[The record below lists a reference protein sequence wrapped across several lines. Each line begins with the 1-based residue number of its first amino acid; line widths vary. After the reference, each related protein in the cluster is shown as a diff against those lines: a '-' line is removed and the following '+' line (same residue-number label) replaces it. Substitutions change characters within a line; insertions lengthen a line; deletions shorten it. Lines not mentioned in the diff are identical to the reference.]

1 MGLDAKISYAQINT
15 FNLNGYLDFM
25 IMTRSVA
32 FTKESYDKVSSIQHA
47 MNPHTDD
54 GYSFDD
60 AVNRIIKQCKM
71 KEVLPKK

>member
-1 MGLDAKISYAQINT
+1 MRKLTHAQINT
-15 FNLNGYLDFM
+15 FNLNGYSDFM

-47 MNPHTDD
+47 MNPHTED

-60 AVNRIIKQCKM
+60 AVNRIIKQCKI

>member
-47 MNPHTDD
+47 MNPHTED

-60 AVNRIIKQCKM
+60 AVNRIIIQCKI

>member
-1 MGLDAKISYAQINT
+1 
-15 FNLNGYLDFM
+15 M

-32 FTKESYDKVSSIQHA
+32 FTQESYDKVSSIQHA

>member
-1 MGLDAKISYAQINT
+1 MRKLVYTQNNT
-15 FNLNGYLDFM
+15 FNLIGYSDFM

-47 MNPHTDD
+47 MNPHTEDD
-54 GYSFDD
+54 YSFDD
-60 AVNRIIKQCKM
+60 AVNRIIKQCKI